1 MVRRAG
7 PVVGARAGPHPGLS
21 RASAATGRPARPPG
35 NGRPTLAAVAIGA
48 APGRAVPR
56 WRSVDQRLTDALLV
70 VGALAAGLVSVFAVH
85 ARGDY
90 HDANGWTVPFVVAAT
105 VPLAWRR
112 RVPLLVYAITTIAV
126 VALPVAHFDSGATPL
141 AVWIALFSL
150 AAHRDPRVSSIG
162 AVSVPIVVAI
172 VWATARTEF
181 GWPEYLVNTVI
192 FEAAWVTGNNL
203 RTRRAY
209 LRELEDRASR
219 LEREREARA
228 ERAVNEE
235 RARIARELHD
245 VVAHSMSVMTVQ
257 AGAARRIIEQDPAR
271 ARDALGTIERT
282 GRQALNEMRRV
293 LEVLRDRASGSD
305 RAPLPGLAGL
315 RDLVD
320 QLQLSGLPVEVAVEG
335 AVRPL
340 PQGVD
345 LTAYRIIQEALTNT
359 LKHAGPARAG
369 VTVRYSSEAVDI
381 EVRDDGRGIAAA
393 AAAANG
399 GLGEGH
405 GLVGIRERVAVFG
418 GRLSAGPRPGGGYQ
432 IRAHLPLEVS

>member
-1 MVRRAG
+1 
-7 PVVGARAGPHPGLS
+7 
-21 RASAATGRPARPPG
+21 
-35 NGRPTLAAVAIGA
+35 VAIGA
-48 APGRAVPR
+48 APGRAVPW

-70 VGALAAGLVSVFAVH
+70 AGALLAGLATVFPLDG
-85 ARGDY
+85 RGDY
-90 HDANGWTVPFVVAAT
+90 HDANGWTVPIVLAAT
-105 VPLAWRR
+105 APLAWRR
-112 RVPLLVYAITTIAV
+112 RAPLLVYAITTAAV
-126 VALPVAHFDSGATPL
+126 LALPVAHFDPGATPL

-162 AVSVPIVVAI
+162 AISVPVVVAI
-172 VWATARTEF
+172 VWATARTDF

-209 LRELEDRASR
+209 LRELEDRTRR

-257 AGAARRIIEQDPAR
+257 AGAARRIIDQDPAG

-282 GRQALNEMRRV
+282 GRQALNEMRRI
-293 LEVLRDRASGSD
+293 LEVLRDRASNGD
-305 RAPLPGLAGL
+305 RAPLPGLAAL
-315 RDLVD
+315 PDLVD

-335 AVRPL
+335 AARPL

-369 VTVRYSSEAVDI
+369 VTVRYSSEGVDI
-381 EVRDDGRGIAAA
+381 EVRDDGRGVA

-399 GLGEGH
+399 GAGEGH
-405 GLVGIRERVAVFG
+405 GLLGMRERVAVFG

-432 IRAHLPLEVS
+432 IRAHLPLEVA